1 MYCKTV
7 RKLGKKGES
16 QVDNRY
22 ILDQERYAALAKRAA
37 AEGCVLLKNTK
48 RALPLKEGESV
59 SVFGRIQ
66 FDYYKS
72 GTGSGGLVNTRYVV
86 GILDALKEE
95 DLILNQKVEETYRK
109 WLETHPFDAGTGWAQ
124 EPWSQEE
131 MPLTDELV
139 REASARSDAAIVIIG
154 RTAGEDQDACAEKGS
169 YLLTDLEEE
178 MLEKVCRAFPRTIVV
193 LNVGSIIDMK
203 WVEKYDPSAVLYVW
217 QGGMEGGHGAADVL
231 MGRVNPCGK
240 LTDTIACDIS
250 DYPSTRNFGG
260 DAGDVYQ
267 EDIYVGYR
275 YFETFAKK
283 KVLYPFGFGM
293 SYTGFELKDG
303 RMERTVKESRHEDS
317 QAVTADADDSSRFS
331 VQFSVKVRNVGDV
344 SGKEVVQVYVK
355 APQGELGKPLRSL
368 AAFAKTRE
376 LEPGEEELLVM
387 TAPDL
392 MLSSYDD
399 SGAAGYK
406 SCYVMEEGTYEFYIG
421 TDVRNAECIGNL
433 HIDRTVAVER
443 CRECAAPVESFQRMR
458 TAAGAGAETAG
469 GEAELELT
477 WENAPART
485 ESVSIHMRD
494 DRAEDIPCT
503 GDRGIRLGDV
513 FDGKADMK
521 SFLAQMSDD
530 DLCCIVKGE
539 GMCSPKVT
547 PGTAAA
553 FGGLTESL
561 QKLGIPCGCCADGP
575 SGIRMDCGT
584 QAFSLPNGVCLAS
597 SFNEELLEELYEMTG
612 AELRKNRI
620 DTLLGPGMNIH
631 RNPLNGRN
639 FEYFSEDPLVTGK
652 IAAAQLRGMAKYGVT
667 GTIKHFA
674 ANNQEYNRRKCNS
687 ILSERAL
694 REIYL
699 RGFEIAVKE
708 GGAHSIMTTY
718 GAVNGLWTAGNYDL
732 LTRLLRQEW
741 GYDGMVMTDWWAEMN
756 DEGGQPSV
764 ENLAEMVR
772 AQNDVFMAVP
782 DTEEKMGNL
791 KESLA
796 SGFLTRGML
805 LRCAGNVLKM
815 LMRSPVMERALGRI
829 SDEEKAA
836 AENALPEEQA
846 DFDLEYYKIDEYLEL
861 PGEKICTDRGE
872 SWTFGIIIRDPG
884 VYRLTLTASAE
895 GGELAQIPVSVFLN
909 GALKGSIT
917 VNGTDGKVIEIDQ
930 SMGEIFFPNNY
941 VRIYFAQSGMKIKS
955 VKIWKEKGD

>member
-1 MYCKTV
+1 MN
-7 RKLGKKGES
+7 
-16 QVDNRY
+16 NRY
-22 ILDQERYAALAKRAA
+22 MLDQERYAALARRAA
-37 AEGCVLLKNTK
+37 AEGCVLLKNK
-48 RALPLKEGESV
+48 DRALPLKEKEKIA
-59 SVFGRIQ
+59 VFGRIQ

-95 DLILNQKVEETYRK
+95 KLSLDKKVEDVYRK
-109 WLETHPFDAGTGWAQ
+109 WLEKHPFDLGTGWAQ

-131 MPLTDELV
+131 MPLADELV
-139 REASARSDAAIVIIG
+139 KEAAKRSDAAIVIIG
-154 RTAGEDQDACAEKGS
+154 RTAGEDQDACAKKGS

-178 MLEKVCRAFPRTIVV
+178 MLEKVCRVFPRTIVV

-203 WVEKYDPSAVLYVW
+203 WVEKYDPAAVLYVW

-231 MGRVNPCGK
+231 LGRVTPCGK

-250 DYPSTRNFGG
+250 DYPSSKNFGG

-275 YFETFAKK
+275 YFETFAKE

-293 SYTGFELKDG
+293 SYTSFEL
-303 RMERTVKESRHEDS
+303 RNCHMERVEKI
-317 QAVTADADDSSRFS
+317 VRFS
-331 VQFSVKVRNVGDV
+331 VDVKNTGSVR
-344 SGKEVVQVYVK
+344 GKEVVQVYVK
-355 APQGELGKPLRSL
+355 EPQGKLGKPLRSL
-368 AAFAKTRE
+368 VAFAKTRE
-376 LEPGEEELLVM
+376 LEPGEEETLMM
-387 TAPDL
+387 TASDH

-399 SGAAGYK
+399 SGATGYK
-406 SCYVMEEGTYEFYIG
+406 SCYVMEEGAYEFYIG
-421 TDVRNAECIGNL
+421 TDVRSAEYIGNIQ
-433 HIDRTVAVER
+433 IDKTTVTER
-443 CRECAAPVESFQRMR
+443 CRESAAPAESFQRMR
-458 TAAGAGAETAG
+458 AATGNRTGDDK
-469 GEAELELT
+469 AELELA
-477 WENAPART
+477 WESAPART
-485 ESVSIHMRD
+485 ESVSSHMQD
-494 DRAEDIPCT
+494 DVVEDIPYT
-503 GDRGIRLGDV
+503 GDKGIRLGDV

-553 FGGLTESL
+553 FGGLTETL

-597 SFNEELLEELYEMTG
+597 SFNERLQEDLYEMTG

-674 ANNQEYNRRKCNS
+674 GNNQEHNRKKCNS
-687 ILSERAL
+687 IVSERAL

-708 GGAHSIMTTY
+708 GGARSIMTTY

-756 DEGGQPSV
+756 DEGGKPSMD
-764 ENLAEMVR
+764 NLAGMVR
-772 AQNDVFMAVP
+772 AQNDVFMVVP
-782 DTEEKMGNL
+782 DTEKKMGNL

-796 SGFLTRGML
+796 SGVLTRGML
-805 LRCAGNVLKM
+805 LRCAGNILKM
-815 LMRSPVMERALGRI
+815 IMRSPVMERSLGRI
-829 SDEEKAA
+829 SDEEKKAS
-836 AENALPEEQA
+836 ESALVESQT
-846 DFDLEYYKIDEYLEL
+846 DFDLEYYKVDSYLEL

-872 SWTFGIIIRDPG
+872 SWTFGIIVRDPG
-884 VYRLTLTASAE
+884 TYRIALSASVK
-895 GGELAQIPVSVFLN
+895 GGNLAQIPVSVFLN
-909 GALKGSIT
+909 GGLKGSIT
-917 VNGTDGKVIEIDQ
+917 LNGTEGKVVETEQ
-930 SMGEIFFPNNY
+930 SLGEIFFPNNY
-941 VRIYFAQSGMKIKS
+941 IRIYFAQSGMKIRCL
-955 VKIWKEKGD
+955 KIWKEKGD

>member
-1 MYCKTV
+1 M
-7 RKLGKKGES
+7 
-16 QVDNRY
+16 DNRY
-22 ILDQERYAALAKRAA
+22 ILDHERYAALARCAA
-37 AEGCVLLKNTK
+37 AEGCVLLKNEK
-48 RALPLKEGESV
+48 QALPLKEGESV

-95 DLILNQKVEETYRK
+95 TLILNQKVEDTYRK
-109 WLETHPFDAGTGWAQ
+109 WIENHPFDSGIGWAQ

-139 REASARSDAAIVIIG
+139 KEAAARSDAAVVIIG

-178 MLEKVCRAFPRTIVV
+178 MLEKVCGTFSRTIVV
-193 LNVGSIIDMK
+193 LNVGSVIDMK

-231 MGRVNPCGK
+231 MGRVTPCGK
-240 LTDTIACDIS
+240 LTDTIACDIR
-250 DYPSTRNFGG
+250 DYPSTKNFGG

-267 EDIYVGYR
+267 EDVYVGYR

-293 SYTGFELKDG
+293 SYTRFELKDS
-303 RMERTVKESRHEDS
+303 RMERIAKRPHNEDVQTVTSAE
-317 QAVTADADDSSRFS
+317 DDSSRFCVRVS
-331 VQFSVKVRNVGDV
+331 VNVRNIGNV
-344 SGKEVVQVYVK
+344 SGQEVVQVYVK
-355 APQGELGKPLRSL
+355 APQGKLGKPLRSL
-368 AAFAKTRE
+368 TAFAKTRE
-376 LEPGEEELLVM
+376 LNPGEEEKLVM
-387 TAPDL
+387 TVSDL

-399 SGAAGYK
+399 SGVTGYK

-421 TDVRNAECIGNL
+421 TDVRNAEYAGNFQT
-433 HIDRTVAVER
+433 DKTAVTMR
-443 CRECAAPVESFQRMR
+443 CRETAAPVESFQRMR
-458 TAAGAGAETAG
+458 ADAGTGSAD
-469 GEAELELT
+469 GEAELEPA
-477 WENAPART
+477 WESAPART
-485 ESVSIHMRD
+485 ESVSSHMKD
-494 DRAEDIPCT
+494 DVAEDIPHT

-521 SFLAQMSDD
+521 SFLAQLSDD

-597 SFNEELLEELYEMTG
+597 SFNEELAENLYEMTG

-674 ANNQEYNRRKCNS
+674 GNNQEYNRRKYNS
-687 ILSERAL
+687 IISERAL

-708 GGAHSIMTTY
+708 GGARSIMTTY

-741 GYDGMVMTDWWAEMN
+741 GYDGMVMTDWWAEIN
-756 DEGGQPSV
+756 DEGGQPSTDH
-764 ENLAEMVR
+764 LAEMVR
-772 AQNDVFMAVP
+772 AQNDVFMVVP

-796 SGFLTRGML
+796 SGVLTRGML
-805 LRCAGNVLKM
+805 LRCAGNILKM
-815 LMRSPVMERALGRI
+815 LMCSPVMERALGRI
-829 SDEEKAA
+829 SEEEKKAS
-836 AENALPEEQA
+836 ESILPEEQI
-846 DFDLEYYKIDEYLEL
+846 DFDLKYYKVDEYLEI
-861 PGEKICTDRGE
+861 PGEKICTDRGK
-872 SWTFGIIIRDPG
+872 SWVFGIIIRDPG
-884 VYRLTLTASAE
+884 VYHLTLVVSAE

-909 GALKGSIT
+909 GGLKGSIA
-917 VNGTDGKVIEIDQ
+917 VNGTEGKVINIDQ
-930 SMGEIFFPNNY
+930 SLGEIFFPNNY
-941 VRIYFAQSGMKIKS
+941 MRIYFAQSGMKIQRL
-955 VKIWKEKGD
+955 KIWKEKTD